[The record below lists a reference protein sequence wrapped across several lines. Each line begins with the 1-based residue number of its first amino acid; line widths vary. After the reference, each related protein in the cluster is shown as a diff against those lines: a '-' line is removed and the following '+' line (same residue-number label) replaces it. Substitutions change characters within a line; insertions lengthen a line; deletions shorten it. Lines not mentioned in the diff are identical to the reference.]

1 MKRRSAAAIRAF
13 SLLAGLVPILA
24 IGSVA
29 FDPAPVSAQV
39 DPAPPPEAYLAD
51 CAWCH
56 GSEGEGTDR
65 GPGLRGVGEASA
77 DFYLRT
83 GRMPIASP
91 DERVE
96 RGDVAYGEEDIE
108 AMVAYIGTLGGPRVP
123 GVEGGDVAP
132 GSELYIDNCAACH
145 STSGIGAAMTSGV
158 VAPDLFESS
167 PVEVAEA
174 IRIGPGTMPVFG
186 PETLDEDQV
195 ADIVAY
201 VGYLQNPDD
210 AGGAPLGHVGPITEG
225 AVGWIIG
232 AGVLVLIIRWV
243 GTTADE

>member
-1 MKRRSAAAIRAF
+1 MRRRSVAPIRALTLLALFAPVAALGVVAAAE
-13 SLLAGLVPILA
+13 
-24 IGSVA
+24 
-29 FDPAPVSAQV
+29 PVSAQT
-39 DPAPPPEAYLAD
+39 DRGLAPDAYLAD

-56 GSEGEGTDR
+56 GNEGEGIDR
-65 GPGLRGVGEASA
+65 GPELTGVGAASA

-83 GRMPIASP
+83 GRMPIEDPAQ
-91 DERVE
+91 RIE
-96 RGDVAYGEEDIE
+96 RGAVAYSEEEIE
-108 AMVAYIGTLGGPRVP
+108 AMVDYIGSLGGPSIPIV
-123 GVEGGDVAP
+123 GEGELGP

-186 PETLDEDQV
+186 PETLDDEQV
-195 ADIVAY
+195 DDIVAY
-201 VGYLQNPDD
+201 VAYLQDPED